1 MTANYEHTQM
11 HLVGYPIDEKLALE
25 TDELVNSGHV
35 EHAGCGKCRSTRG
48 QRRNAFV
55 KGGVVALVVML
66 ITIVS
71 FLAMVVVCPEMGGV
85 SLLKRQNSGSS
96 DSNNAFVQHKYY
108 IIVACVVGMVFFDVA
123 NGRCCSTFD
132 SWDLFVGVL
141 LSGFFPKS
149 YMLSMLYARLLRMS
163 RYITPVTSL
172 IPGCLECLA
181 CGLCCEGISQI

>member
-11 HLVGYPIDEKLALE
+11 QLVAYPSDEKHALE

-35 EHAGCGKCRSTRG
+35 ERVGCGKCGSTRG

-71 FLAMVVVCPEMGGV
+71 FLAMVVVCPEMGAH

-96 DSNNAFVQHKYY
+96 TSNNAFVQHKYY
-108 IIVACVVGMVFFDVA
+108 IIVACVVGMVVFDVA
-123 NGRCCSTFD
+123 NCRCYSTFD
-132 SWDLFVGVL
+132 SGNLSVGVL
-141 LSGFFPKS
+141 LSRFF
-149 YMLSMLYARLLRMS
+149 
-163 RYITPVTSL
+163 
-172 IPGCLECLA
+172 
-181 CGLCCEGISQI
+181 